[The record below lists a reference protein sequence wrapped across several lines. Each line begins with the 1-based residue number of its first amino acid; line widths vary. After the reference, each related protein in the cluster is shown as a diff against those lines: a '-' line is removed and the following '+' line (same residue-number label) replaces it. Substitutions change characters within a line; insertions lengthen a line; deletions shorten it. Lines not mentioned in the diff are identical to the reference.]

1 VTNTANQ
8 RVKNQR
14 QARTRAGW
22 VEVRVWV
29 PTKEDAAAVRDF
41 AAKLRSKILNRQ
53 QLEHHPGAHS
63 MSEETRNRVIEAM
76 ESQGSKK
83 HTTPSGPFL
92 DLLTDLSKGGQL
104 AEMSMSFEIFRKAFP
119 GNARFVAN
127 SVGAKMANYFFIP
140 SLGLNGTSKF
150 LHWAES
156 HQDWAR
162 ALADSLLD
170 GQFQHTA
177 ENMLADIK

>member
-1 VTNTANQ
+1 MANTANQ

-14 QARTRAGW
+14 EARTRAGW

-41 AAKLRSKILNRQ
+41 AAKIRSKMNRQ
-53 QLEHHPGAHS
+53 QLLEHPGAQL
-63 MSEETRNRVIEAM
+63 MSEETRNRVIEAI
-76 ESQGSKK
+76 ECQGSKK
-83 HTTPSGPFL
+83 YSTPSGPFL
-92 DLLTDLSKGGQL
+92 DLLTDLSKDGQL
-104 AEMSMSFEIFRKAFP
+104 ADMSMAFEIFANAFP

-170 GQFQHTA
+170 GQLQNTA
-177 ENMLADIK
+177 ESMLADMK